1 MSLSTEIFFST
12 FGMAVVVDERKV
24 LLTGNFVRVLALAEV
39 EGETKAVTVVTAN
52 THNSAA

>member
-24 LLTGNFVRVLALAEV
+24 LLTGNFVRVVALTEV
-39 EGETKAVTVVTAN
+39 EGEMKAATGVTAN
-52 THNSAA
+52 AHNSAA